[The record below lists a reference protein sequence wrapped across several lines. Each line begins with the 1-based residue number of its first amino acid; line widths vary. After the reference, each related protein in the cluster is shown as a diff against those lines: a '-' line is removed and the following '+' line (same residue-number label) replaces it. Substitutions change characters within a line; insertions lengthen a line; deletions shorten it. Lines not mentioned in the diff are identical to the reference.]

1 MNAQV
6 SFLEG
11 TINLIHIPLPLYSSF
26 LEPIL
31 KVLLPLS
38 RGSSSKDNN
47 PFVNISVTPLE
58 CSVVCNSLWAKSVFE
73 PAIRRLPKSVSAGV
87 SISKDAY
94 AVLSFTSAGMDAGSR
109 VADLTSPLALA
120 KIPIFFITTYYADF
134 ILVPVKSISAVVKTL
149 LAKGFVFSEDDD
161 SNNGGSVFT
170 TASAAHH
177 ARGSSG
183 GTSAD
188 PRPSTPPPST
198 ILELQERTFSTLKK
212 RGVLPYIEP
221 DLTLIQCSGREVSE
235 LMASNQARRS
245 YHQRNGAYS
254 SSSSAFS
261 SSSSYTPSWADTVDT
276 RLYTALVA
284 ALVSQPRF
292 LSLTLAQGDPPSML
306 MDRALL
312 PIFGDSVVG
321 PGTTSFGPSDDEGSN
336 NGGSNRGLVPIFLDL
351 QDLPLEVTGIVSGVA
366 GRLMR
371 DLDEGDVNGN
381 GREEDDDLELS
392 YLSTARAGAVIL
404 GAERSVRA
412 LRVLMPLLSQ

>member
-6 SFLEG
+6 SFLQG
-11 TINLIHIPLPLYSSF
+11 TINLIHIPLTLYSSF

-38 RGSSSKDNN
+38 RGDTTNDNS
-47 PFVNISVTPLE
+47 FVNISVTPLE
-58 CSVVCNSLWAKSVFE
+58 CSVVCNSTWAKEVFE
-73 PAIRRLPKSVSAGV
+73 PAIRRLPQSLSKSVT
-87 SISKDAY
+87 ISKDAY

-134 ILVPVKSISAVVKTL
+134 ILVPVNSISTVVKTL
-149 LAKGFVFSEDDD
+149 LTKGFVFSEDD
-161 SNNGGSVFT
+161 NGSVFT

-177 ARGSSG
+177 TRGLSSG
-183 GTSAD
+183 MSSSSSTTAGYGGGD
-188 PRPSTPPPST
+188 PPSTPPPST
-198 ILELQERTFSTLKK
+198 VSELQERTFATLKK
-212 RGVLPYIEP
+212 RKVLPYIEP
-221 DLTLIQCSGREVSE
+221 DLTLVQCSGREVSE
-235 LMASNQARRS
+235 LVASNLQARRS
-245 YHQRNGAYS
+245 YHHQRNGTS
-254 SSSSAFS
+254 SSSSA
-261 SSSSYTPSWADTVDT
+261 SYTPLWADTVDT

-292 LSLTLAQGDPPSML
+292 LSLTLAHGDPPSML
-306 MDRALL
+306 MDRQLL

-321 PGTTSFGPSDDEGSN
+321 PGGLGS
-336 NGGSNRGLVPIFLDL
+336 SGLVPIFLDL

-371 DLDEGDVNGN
+371 EMGQEEEDHDDQRLNKLNGN
-381 GREEDDDLELS
+381 GQHDGGDLELS

-404 GAERSVRA
+404 HSERSVRA
-412 LRVLMPLLSQ
+412 LKVLMPLMSGD